1 MPDLNAERVTFDFR
15 DARGNSVK
23 GPVTLTCEN
32 YHLKSLNFRRTL
44 EGFPQTL
51 EMAAFP
57 HGLWQVHVQPEYYRA
72 KSFFVSVP
80 AGEERT
86 VTESF
91 FLTASRAKP
100 AFPAAGKV
108 FGEERWEPLA
118 ELLTRSSVD
127 GLAGEALYSHLTKK
141 EPLKAAGLLN
151 LYARARGVLLGE
163 GREVAAGFDKL
174 IESRQERIYCAV
186 AGDLH
191 GEVKRSVK
199 QKVFA
204 SANGSLHDFPP
215 GYKILKK
222 DASFKTPEKAGN
234 LQLTFAENDDEE
246 LIVDV
251 DMDEAKGIEHAFEV
265 LRHKFTGAKTHPY
278 DIHQIL
284 AYFYPSVDPGYALQP
299 K

>member
-1 MPDLNAERVTFDFR
+1 MPDLNTERVTFDFR
-15 DARGNSVK
+15 DARGNPVT
-23 GPVTLTCEN
+23 GPVTLTGEN
-32 YHLKSLNFRRTL
+32 YHLKSLNFRLTL
-44 EGFPQTL
+44 DAFPQTV

-57 HGLWQVHVQPEYYRA
+57 QGLWQVHAQPEYYRA

-86 VTESF
+86 VTEYF
-91 FLTASRAKP
+91 FLSSSRARP
-100 AFPAAGKV
+100 VFPAAGRI
-108 FGEERWEPLA
+108 FGEAKWKALA
-118 ELLTRSSVD
+118 DLLKGSAVG
-127 GLAGEALYSHLTKK
+127 GLSGEALYTHLTKK

-151 LYARARGVLLGE
+151 LHARARGVLLKDGQ
-163 GREVAAGFDKL
+163 EVAAGFDKL
-174 IESRQERIYCAV
+174 IELRQERIYCAV

-191 GEVKRSVK
+191 GEVKKAVK
-199 QKVFA
+199 QKVFGP
-204 SANGSLHDFPP
+204 ANGGLHDFPA
-215 GYKILKK
+215 GYRLLKK

-265 LRHKFTGAKTHPY
+265 LRHRFTGAKTHPY

-284 AYFYPSVDPGYALQP
+284 AYFYPTVDPGYALQP